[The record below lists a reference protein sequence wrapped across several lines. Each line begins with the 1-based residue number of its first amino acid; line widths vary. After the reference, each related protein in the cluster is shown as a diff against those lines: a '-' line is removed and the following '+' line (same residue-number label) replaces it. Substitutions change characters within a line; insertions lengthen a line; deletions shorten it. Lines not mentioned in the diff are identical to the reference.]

1 MRWFLCLV
9 LPVTAFLT
17 SAALMAIAMTSGA
30 PPDLAATGFSWEGE
44 GAGTAGVMIAHY
56 RAQVN
61 LVLLTVAFTVV
72 AIGAIC
78 MSYESATRLA
88 RQDKRLWVT
97 LMAVFACAGAVLVVI
112 DPIGPMVGCD
122 VRFDAACGLGHPDV
136 APHLVAAV
144 EAGLVGHGGVVLA
157 AGLILFSGTLAG
169 PLIAAILLFFA
180 EVARP
185 VKDVDALRLR
195 KDSLLKVI
203 AIGSVALSLGVAMID
218 AFLNWAIPFLDG
230 DAKTAATELAS
241 VGTMFWGT
249 AFALFSMLAAAM
261 AALSLRR
268 GIDNVAEEKKET
280 PEWRRA
286 EGLEFEPFRAV
297 AAIFAATSPVLT
309 STVLTLVGG
318 LS

>member
-9 LPVTAFLT
+9 LPVTAFLA

-30 PPDLAATGFSWEGE
+30 RPELASTGFSWEIE
-44 GAGTAGVMIAHY
+44 GADPAVVMIAHY

-61 LVLLTVAFTVV
+61 LVLLTVAFTAV
-72 AIGAIC
+72 AIGAIW
-78 MSYESATRLA
+78 MSYEAAARIA
-88 RQDKRLWVT
+88 RQDKRLWVA
-97 LMAVFACAGAVLVVI
+97 LMAVFACAGAVLVVV

-122 VRFDAACGLGHPDV
+122 VRFDTACGLGHPDV

-144 EAGLVGHGGVVLA
+144 EAGLVGRGGVVLA

-169 PLIAAILLFFA
+169 PLIAAFLLFFV

-185 VKDVDALRLR
+185 VQDVAALRLR
-195 KDSLLKVI
+195 KDSLLKVV

-218 AFLNWAIPFLDG
+218 AFLNWAIPFLAG
-230 DAKTAATELAS
+230 DAKIAAAELAS

-268 GIDNVAEEKKET
+268 GIDGVAEAKQAP

-297 AAIFAATSPVLT
+297 AAILAATSPVLT
-309 STVLTLVGG
+309 SSVLSLIGG